1 MSLLIYI
8 KRVKSTLLPSQ
19 DFQVLPAGTA
29 SVPCSN
35 SVSSPYFNSGPR
47 CLVFF
52 HLPHYFSVIFVIED
66 NNENNIWIGM
76 WGCNSCI
83 MRGYPR
89 GLIIAEEFYAPG
101 VIRKIQ
107 SLFLRLKTKGF
118 QCPLIFLDF
127 SMHSDLILCVLFLF
141 FLIFSF

>member
-76 WGCNSCI
+76 WG
-83 MRGYPR
+83 
-89 GLIIAEEFYAPG
+89 LIIAEEFYAPG

-141 FLIFSF
+141 FLIFSFLKKLFLAFFLK